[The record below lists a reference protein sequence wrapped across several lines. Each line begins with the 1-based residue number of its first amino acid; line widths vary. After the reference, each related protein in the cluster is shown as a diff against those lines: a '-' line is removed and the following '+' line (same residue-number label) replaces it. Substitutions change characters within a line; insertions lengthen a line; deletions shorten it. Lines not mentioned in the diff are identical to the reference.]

1 MSTTT
6 PKVAIV
12 GAGISGLTAAKRF
25 EKEGYYPILFDREK
39 RIGGRVVTDVQGD
52 FYLDQGF
59 QILLTSYPEAKNQ
72 LDYAEL
78 DLVHFDQGARIYKSG
93 KSYLLGDPLKNRKFF
108 FPTLSYPFGSIRDK
122 MNVFR
127 LKHELKSKSVEEIFT
142 LPEKTTLEYLQDK
155 GFSKSIIDH
164 FFKPFFAGIFL
175 EPDLAT
181 SSRMFEFVYKMFGD
195 GHAALPRRGIHQI
208 PRQLHGQLST
218 TELRLECTITGQEGS
233 ELHWIDAKGESH
245 QESFDKVVYA
255 GTCMVDPA
263 ALNLNHDKGEW
274 NSCNNFYLEYLEG
287 SLEENL
293 IGLIAEPNALI
304 NNMHRVPTV
313 DGTPS
318 KLLSVTLLKSSEVD
332 SNTQAEAIRSEL
344 RRICGIE
351 AGKLIAHYLIK
362 KALPV
367 VGSLRYQ
374 LKPEDYSRENKQYV
388 AGDYLLYPS
397 LNAAMHSGNAAA
409 EACIASMKPAIHL
422 P

>member
-1 MSTTT
+1 MMSTAT

-25 EKEGYYPILFDREK
+25 ELEGWSPVLFDQEK
-39 RIGGRVVTDVQGD
+39 RVGGRVATDVQGD
-52 FYLDQGF
+52 FYLDHGF
-59 QILLTSYPEAKNQ
+59 QVLLTSYPEAKKQ
-72 LDYAEL
+72 LNYEEL
-78 DLVHFDQGARIYKSG
+78 KLVHFEAGARIYKSG
-93 KSYLLGDPLKNRKFF
+93 KSYLLGDPLKNEKFF
-108 FPTLSYPFGSIRDK
+108 FPTLSFPFGSIRDK
-122 MNVFR
+122 WNVFR
-127 LKHELKSKSVEEIFT
+127 LKRELQTKTVEEIFAS
-142 LPEKTTLEYLQDK
+142 PEKTTLDYLQDK

-195 GHAALPRRGIHQI
+195 GHAALPRRGIQQI
-208 PRQLHGQLST
+208 PRQLHSQLTST
-218 TELRLECTITGQEGS
+218 NLRLECTITGQEGPVLS
-233 ELHWIDAKGESH
+233 WTDAAGEPQ
-245 QESFDKVVYA
+245 QEAFDKVVYA

-263 ALNLNHDKGEW
+263 AQDLQHDKGQW

-304 NNMHRVPTV
+304 NNIHLVPTA

-318 KLLSVTLLKSSEVD
+318 KLLSVTLLKSPEVD

-344 RRICGIE
+344 RRVCGIE
-351 AGKLIAHYLIK
+351 AGKLIAHYVIK

-367 VGSLRYQ
+367 VGSLQYQ
-374 LKPEDYSRENKQYV
+374 LKPEDYSRENQHYV

-397 LNAAMHSGNAAA
+397 LNAAMHSGTAAA
-409 EACIASMKPAIHL
+409 EACIASQ
-422 P
+422 